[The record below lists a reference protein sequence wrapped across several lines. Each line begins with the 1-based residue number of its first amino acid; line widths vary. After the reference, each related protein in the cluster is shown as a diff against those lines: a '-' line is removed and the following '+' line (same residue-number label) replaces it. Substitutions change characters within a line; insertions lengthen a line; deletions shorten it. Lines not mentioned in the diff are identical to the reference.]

1 VESIGNEAWHSP
13 RSALS
18 TPFQLLVSLVKKRY
32 FTCRQ
37 YVRTSSSR
45 VVGVS
50 SAPLTM
56 YRVGRLIYV
65 GISRNYFPKGLDRS
79 LPYLDGCEIQLAG
92 TMWAAQ
98 TVLSTSETA
107 SLIVISRSRC
117 ACQH

>member
-1 VESIGNEAWHSP
+1 MSPQLMDYSSIRVIMGSLTGQRSVPMWSLESIVNEAWHSP

-18 TPFQLLVSLVKKRY
+18 TPFQLLVSLVKKPY

-37 YVRTSSSR
+37 DIRMSSSR

-65 GISRNYFPKGLDRS
+65 GISRNYFPKGLGWS
-79 LPYLDGCEIQLAG
+79 LPYLDGCEI
-92 TMWAAQ
+92 
-98 TVLSTSETA
+98 
-107 SLIVISRSRC
+107 
-117 ACQH
+117 